1 MKVTSLGIDDWAQ
14 LPLKLF
20 IDSPC
25 FALPEWLPKF
35 VTWSSALKE
44 AETWGCGIEMWGWGT
59 VAVPMGKKRPL
70 LLCTMYLLE
79 KALIALH
86 YVSFMVVPNHSQ
98 ESKWTR
104 NSFAYRL
111 RCSHYV
117 LDLTQ
122 TEPGSNVCV
131 LWQGRFS
138 KPLSLQNLSTVI

>member
-1 MKVTSLGIDDWAQ
+1 MIDYEGYFSRHRWLGTASLESFHWQ
-14 LPLKLF
+14 PLLCPAWMATQICDLIF
-20 IDSPC
+20 RTERSWDMRLRHWDVRLRHC
-25 FALPEWLPKF
+25 
-35 VTWSSALKE
+35 SSAYGE
-44 AETWGCGIEMWGWGT
+44 
-59 VAVPMGKKRPL
+59 
-70 LLCTMYLLE
+70 E
-79 KALIALH
+79 KAFIALH
-86 YVSFMVVPNHSQ
+86 YISFMVVPNHSQ

-111 RCSHYV
+111 RCSHCA